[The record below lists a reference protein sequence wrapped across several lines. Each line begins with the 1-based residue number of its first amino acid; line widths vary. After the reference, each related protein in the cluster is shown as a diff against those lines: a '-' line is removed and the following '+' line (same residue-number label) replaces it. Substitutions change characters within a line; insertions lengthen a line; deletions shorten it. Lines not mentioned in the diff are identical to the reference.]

1 MFVVC
6 VLWVCV
12 DVFVVGECMLVVFV
26 LQMFVD
32 VCDVFDIVVEE
43 VLSVWLVMQEYL
55 LFMCSGMFYMM
66 DSGGFGYGMLVVVGV
81 VFVQLG
87 WCVIGLIGDGLS
99 LYLIQ
104 VLWSVV
110 QLKLLIMFVIL
121 NNWCYVV
128 LQDFV
133 FVFGF
138 GLGDLVQGIE
148 LFDLDFVVFV

>member
-1 MFVVC
+1 
-6 VLWVCV
+6 
-12 DVFVVGECMLVVFV
+12 
-26 LQMFVD
+26 
-32 VCDVFDIVVEE
+32 
-43 VLSVWLVMQEYL
+43 
-55 LFMCSGMFYMM
+55 MCSGMFYMM